1 LAEPIQE
8 SPFRNWL
15 ECGTDFGD
23 ELWCPFLPPVM
34 LNIMSD
40 DHRGRSNCAAAASEV
55 EMTQPRDGHNPTTG
69 NGTGSGPLAG
79 VRVLD
84 LTWVLSGPYAAMTLC
99 DLGAEVIKVE
109 RPPYGDIARTTG
121 PFVDD
126 ESAYFISIN
135 RGKRSVSLD
144 LRAEEGHEAFL
155 RLVEQVDVVMENF
168 TPGVMAKL
176 GLGYETLAKRNPRLI
191 MCSVSGFGQTGPDRD
206 LPALDIIVQGMGGVM
221 SITGHPGEPPAR
233 PGYSIGDMA
242 GGLFTAIGV
251 LSALVERSRS
261 GLGQQVDVAMLDAQ
275 VALMEN
281 AIIRHCAA
289 GVMPGPIGTR
299 HPLNT
304 PFQAFPASDG
314 WIVIAGVKDWALFC
328 ARINRDEL
336 IFDER
341 FATKSDRNANH
352 GQLEPLLFE
361 TFRTRTVDEWV
372 SDLSEVCLIGPLNTV
387 DRVVADPQVQARE
400 MIVELPTWRGGRM
413 KAAGTPVKLSRTP
426 GGPTRGASRPG
437 EHTEQALAAAGLSE
451 ERIADLIE
459 RGIAASRENSAAD
472 ATADWS

>member
-1 LAEPIQE
+1 MP
-8 SPFRNWL
+8 
-15 ECGTDFGD
+15 
-23 ELWCPFLPPVM
+23 
-34 LNIMSD
+34 
-40 DHRGRSNCAAAASEV
+40 
-55 EMTQPRDGHNPTTG
+55 
-69 NGTGSGPLAG
+69 GPLDG
-79 VRVLD
+79 ITVLD
-84 LTWVLSGPYAAMTLC
+84 FTWALAGPYGTMVLA
-99 DLGAEVIKVE
+99 DLGADVWKIEPVHQTE
-109 RPPYGDIARTTG
+109 EHRGGG
-121 PFVDD
+121 PMVDGINT
-126 ESAYFISIN
+126 YFFSVN
-135 RGKRSVSLD
+135 RGKKSIMLD
-144 LRAEEGHEAFL
+144 LKTPEA
-155 RLVEQVDVVMENF
+155 REVIDALVPRVDVLTENF
-168 TPGVMAKL
+168 SPGTMERL
-176 GLGYETLAKRNPRLI
+176 GFGYERLRELNPALVYA
-191 MCSVSGFGQTGPDRD
+191 STSGFGQTGPYRERGAVDV
-206 LPALDIIVQGMGGVM
+206 IVQGMGGVM

-261 GLGQQVDVAMLDAQ
+261 GLGQHVDVAMLDAQ

-341 FATKSDRNANH
+341 FATKSARNANH

-361 TFRTRTVDEWV
+361 TFRTRAVDEWV
-372 SDLSEVCLIGPLNTV
+372 ADLSEVCLIGPLNTV
-387 DRVVADPQVQARE
+387 DRVVADPQVRARE
-400 MIVELPTWRGGRM
+400 MIVELPTWHGGRM
-413 KAAGTPVKLSRTP
+413 KSAGSPVKLSRTP

-459 RGIAASRENSAAD
+459 RGIAANHENTAAD